1 MGLPNDEPNELGV
14 PFGMGV
20 VLEAKLEAELIG
32 EEEDALFEPKLPP
45 GEVCPKPN
53 EGSLPLEIDPF

>member
-1 MGLPNDEPNELGV
+1 MGLPNDEPNE
-14 PFGMGV
+14 PFGTGV
-20 VLEAKLEAELIG
+20 ALEAKLEAELIG

-53 EGSLPLEIDPF
+53 EGGLPLEIDPF